1 MSFAKE
7 ELSVMT
13 VPQRQLIH
21 EDLTRA
27 PSQQP
32 FSVQSRCSIE
42 GSGMV
47 AKIDQVRRGE
57 VRTALGHD
65 YSGRLDSERKDA
77 PDRHGEDGASQG
89 I

>member
-1 MSFAKE
+1 MR
-7 ELSVMT
+7 T
-13 VPQRQLIH
+13 RQGLH
-21 EDLTRA
+21 PNG
-27 PSQQP
+27 PSQYR
-32 FSVQSRCSIE
+32 SE

-57 VRTALGHD
+57 VRTAHGHD
-65 YSGRLDSERKDA
+65 SSERLDSEKKDA